1 MTAFQRLKE
10 MCFQS
15 FHQELQGMH
24 CLGYYPVCR
33 VCAISC
39 LAFAQ
44 PFLDLDPAR
53 QRCRDRSSKA
63 SSFEWSRG
71 NGSYVFISASI
82 STSLYMRERDIYISL
97 LFHFMS
103 FHPSIL
109 SIHPP
114 VHSVFLLQ
122 LGSHIGTAIFPQH
135 FIIYVYMP
143 CYSLYVYLF
152 VFFKSVALFINLYL
166 HLYLCL

>member
-1 MTAFQRLKE
+1 MRQSATNMTAFQRLKE

-15 FHQELQGMH
+15 LHQELQGMH

-71 NGSYVFISASI
+71 KGSYVFISASI
-82 STSLYMRERDIYISL
+82 STSLYMREREREIYIY
-97 LFHFMS
+97 
-103 FHPSIL
+103 IY
-109 SIHPP
+109 
-114 VHSVFLLQ
+114 
-122 LGSHIGTAIFPQH
+122 H
-135 FIIYVYMP
+135 FI
-143 CYSLYVYLF
+143 SLHVI
-152 VFFKSVALFINLYL
+152 SPIHFINPPACSFSISTATRQSHRHCHLSTTFYHICL
-166 HLYLCL
+166 HALL